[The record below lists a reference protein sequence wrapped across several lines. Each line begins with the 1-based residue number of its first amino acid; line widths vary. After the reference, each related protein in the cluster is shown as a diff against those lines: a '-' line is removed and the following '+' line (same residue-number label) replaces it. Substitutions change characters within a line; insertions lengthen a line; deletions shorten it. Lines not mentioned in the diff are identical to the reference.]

1 VAKRRQRSSS
11 SSRPTAEKR
20 PPKPANVKRPSVKQ
34 TQGRLRVAAAGLG
47 LAGTLAA
54 LALVLFVWSFF
65 SAPGAGKTQ
74 HFEVLPNES
83 SGSLVGRLT
92 QAGLTSSPRLF
103 SAYLHLLNPS
113 LKLLPGRH
121 VVRDD
126 LSARELLRRL
136 ARASGRGTAHVI
148 VPEGF
153 NHVQL
158 AERLEQLGVCDAE
171 DFRRAV
177 RDAEH
182 ARALGI
188 PADSAE
194 GYLFPATYELL
205 ADSTPSAVVS
215 VLVAEAQKHL
225 NQLQSE
231 LAPQFATRKTEY
243 GMSQHDVVVLAS
255 IIEKEAA
262 KAEEKPLIASVFL
275 NRLLDPTFRPL
286 RMLQSDPTAIYG
298 CLVQNPPPP
307 SCSAPL
313 SRPTPAMLR
322 DAANVYNTYR
332 HPGLPPGPISS
343 PGEAA
348 IRAVLAPAQTDYL
361 YFVAQ
366 GGGRHRFSRTF
377 SEHRGAIEQ
386 SP

>member
-1 VAKRRQRSSS
+1 VAARKRRS
-11 SSRPTAEKR
+11 SSRPAAAPKR
-20 PPKPANVKRPSVKQ
+20 APAPSVKRTQ
-34 TQGRLRVAAAGLG
+34 TRLRVAAVGLG
-47 LAGTLAA
+47 IAGSLAVLA
-54 LALVLFVWSFF
+54 LALFGWSFVHG
-65 SAPGAGKTQ
+65 PGPAKTV
-74 HFEVLPNES
+74 HFEVLPSED
-83 SGSLVGRLT
+83 SGSLAARLARA
-92 QAGLTSSPRLF
+92 QLISSPGLF
-103 SAYLHLLNPS
+103 SAYRRVLNPS
-113 LKLLPGRH
+113 LELVPGPH
-121 VVRDD
+121 VVRGD

-136 ARASGRGTAHVI
+136 ARVPGRAAAHVV

-158 AERLEQLGVCDAE
+158 ADRLQTLGVCDAE

-182 ARALGI
+182 AKELGI
-188 PADSAE
+188 AASSAE

-205 ADSTPSAVVS
+205 SDSTPSAVVA
-215 VLVAEAQKHL
+215 VLVGKAQERLRKL
-225 NQLQSE
+225 QGELSAQFALRQSE
-231 LAPQFATRKTEY
+231 H
-243 GMSQHDVVVLAS
+243 GMSAHDVVVLAS
-255 IIEKEAA
+255 VIEKEAA
-262 KAEEKPLIASVFL
+262 REDEKPLIASVFL

-286 RMLQSDPTAIYG
+286 RMLQSDPTASFG
-298 CLVQNPPPP
+298 CLVQDPMPS
-307 SCSAPL
+307 SCSPG
-313 SRPTPAMLR
+313 RPTPAMLR
-322 DAANVYNTYR
+322 DASNLYNTYR

-348 IRAVLAPAQTDYL
+348 IRAVLLPAKTDYL

>member
-1 VAKRRQRSSS
+1 VAKRNRRTTSQPAS
-11 SSRPTAEKR
+11 PKR
-20 PPKPANVKRPSVKQ
+20 PARATVKK
-34 TQGRLRVAAAGLG
+34 TQGRLRIAALGLG
-47 LAGTLAA
+47 LAGSLVA
-54 LALVLFVWSFF
+54 LALLLFGWSFLHG
-65 SAPGAGKTQ
+65 PGAGTVLR
-74 HFEVLPNES
+74 FEVLPNED
-83 SGSLVGRLT
+83 SGALAARLA
-92 QAGLTSSPRLF
+92 QAQLISSPRLF
-103 SAYLHLLNPS
+103 SAYRGVLHSS
-113 LKLLPGRH
+113 LELVPGSH
-121 VVRDD
+121 VVRGD

-136 ARASGRGTAHVI
+136 ARAPGRGTARVI

-158 AERLEQLGVCDAE
+158 ADRLEQLGVCDSE

-177 RDAEH
+177 RDGSH
-182 ARALGI
+182 ARELGLT
-188 PADSAE
+188 AASAE

-205 ADSTPSAVVS
+205 ADSTPSAVVT
-215 VLVAEAQKHL
+215 VLVAEAQRHL
-225 NQLQSE
+225 ARLQSE
-231 LAPQFATRKTEY
+231 LAAQFAARRAEHGLSPY
-243 GMSQHDVVVLAS
+243 EVVVLAS

-262 KAEEKPLIASVFL
+262 RSDEKPLIASVFL

-286 RMLQSDPTAIYG
+286 RMLQSDPTASYG
-298 CLVQNPPPP
+298 CLVQEPAPET
-307 SCSAPL
+307 CSAG
-313 SRPTPAMLR
+313 RPTPAMLR
-322 DAANVYNTYR
+322 DATNLYNTYR

-348 IRAVLAPAQTDYL
+348 IRAVLSPAKTDYL

>member
-1 VAKRRQRSSS
+1 MARRKQRRP
-11 SSRPTAEKR
+11 SRPAPEKR
-20 PPKPANVKRPSVKQ
+20 SVRPSVKK
-34 TQGRLRVAAAGLG
+34 TQGRLRIAAVGLG
-47 LAGTLAA
+47 VAGSLSA
-54 LALVLFVWSFF
+54 LALLLFGWSFF
-65 SAPGAGKTQ
+65 HGPGAGKAQ
-74 HFEVLPNES
+74 RFEVLPGEDS
-83 SGSLVGRLT
+83 ALLSARLA
-92 QAGLTSSPRLF
+92 QAQLISSPRLF
-103 SAYLHLLNPS
+103 STYRRVLNPS
-113 LKLLPGRH
+113 LELVPGQH
-121 VVRDD
+121 VVRGD

-136 ARASGRGTAHVI
+136 ARAPGRGTSRVV

-158 AERLEQLGVCDAE
+158 AERLQQQGVCDAE
-171 DFRRAV
+171 DFRRAA

-182 ARALGI
+182 ARQLGL
-188 PADSAE
+188 PGSSAE

-205 ADSTPSAVVS
+205 ADSTPSAVVA
-215 VLVAEAQKHL
+215 VLVAEAHKHL
-225 NQLQSE
+225 RRLQAEFSAE
-231 LAPQFATRKTEY
+231 FAARKREH
-243 GMSQHDVVVLAS
+243 GLSPHDIVTLAS

-262 KAEEKPLIASVFL
+262 RADEKPLIASVFL

-286 RMLQSDPTAIYG
+286 RMLQSDPTASYG
-298 CLVQNPPPP
+298 CLVQEPPPQ
-307 SCSAPL
+307 SCSAG
-313 SRPTPAMLR
+313 RPTPAMLR
-322 DAANVYNTYR
+322 DATNAFNTYR

-348 IRAVLAPAQTDYL
+348 IRAVLSPAKTDYL

>member
-1 VAKRRQRSSS
+1 VSGRRQRA
-11 SSRPTAEKR
+11 SRPAAEKR
-20 PPKPANVKRPSVKQ
+20 PKPSNVKRVSVKR
-34 TQGRLRVAAAGLG
+34 TQGRMRVAAVGLG
-47 LAGTLAA
+47 LSGAFVA

-65 SAPGAGKTQ
+65 GAAGTGKTQ
-74 HFEVLPNES
+74 HFEVLASES
-83 SGSLVGRLT
+83 SGSFVARLA
-92 QAGLTSSPRLF
+92 QAKLTSSPRLF

-113 LKLLPGRH
+113 LKLTAGRH
-121 VVRDD
+121 IVRDD
-126 LSARELLRRL
+126 LSPRELLRRL
-136 ARASGRGTAHVI
+136 ARSSGRAAARVI

-158 AERLEQLGVCDAE
+158 AERLELLGVCDAE

-177 RDAEH
+177 RDPQH
-182 ARALGI
+182 ARELGI
-188 PADSAE
+188 PGDSAE

-205 ADSTPSAVVS
+205 ADSMPSAVVG

-225 NQLQSE
+225 QQLQAE
-231 LAPQFATRKTEY
+231 LAPEFTRRQQEH
-243 GMSQHDVVVLAS
+243 GLSAHDVIVLAS

-262 KAEEKPLIASVFL
+262 KADEKPLIASVFL
-275 NRLLDPTFRPL
+275 NRLLDPSFRPL
-286 RMLQSDPTAIYG
+286 HMLQSDPTAIYG
-298 CLVQNPPPP
+298 CLVQQPVPP
-307 SCSAPL
+307 SCSPG
-313 SRPTPAMLR
+313 RPTPAMLR
-322 DAANVYNTYR
+322 DPANLYNTYR

-386 SP
+386 SQ

>member
-1 VAKRRQRSSS
+1 MAKRKQR
-11 SSRPTAEKR
+11 RPSQPAPEKR
-20 PPKPANVKRPSVKQ
+20 AVRPGLKK
-34 TQGRLRVAAAGLG
+34 TQARLRI
-47 LAGTLAA
+47 AA
-54 LALVLFVWSFF
+54 LGVGIAGALVALATLLFGWSFLHG
-65 SAPGAGKTQ
+65 PGATKTER
-74 HFEVLPNES
+74 FEVLANEGV
-83 SGSLVGRLT
+83 GSLSARLAEV
-92 QAGLTSSPRLF
+92 QLISSPRLF
-103 SAYLHLLNPS
+103 STYRRVLNPS
-113 LKLLPGRH
+113 LELAPGQH
-121 VVRDD
+121 VVRGD

-136 ARASGRGTAHVI
+136 ARAPGRGTAHVI

-158 AERLEQLGVCDAE
+158 AERLQLLGVCDAQ

-177 RDAEH
+177 LDESH
-182 ARALGI
+182 ARELGL
-188 PADSAE
+188 PAPSAE

-215 VLVAEAQKHL
+215 VLVAEAQRHL
-225 NQLQSE
+225 ARLEGERSSE
-231 LAPQFATRKTEY
+231 FAARKQEH
-243 GMSQHDVVVLAS
+243 GLSAHEVVVLAS

-262 KAEEKPLIASVFL
+262 RADEKPLIASVFL

-286 RMLQSDPTAIYG
+286 HMLQSDPTASYG
-298 CLVQNPPPP
+298 CLVQEPPPE
-307 SCSAPL
+307 SCSAG
-313 SRPTPAMLR
+313 RPTPVMLR
-322 DAANVYNTYR
+322 DAANLFNTYR

-348 IRAVLAPAQTDYL
+348 IRAVLSPAKTDYL

>member
-1 VAKRRQRSSS
+1 MATRKRT
-11 SSRPTAEKR
+11 SR
-20 PPKPANVKRPSVKQ
+20 KPAAPRAPAAPRSRVKQ
-34 TQGRLRVAAAGLG
+34 TQGRLRVAALGLG
-47 LAGTLAA
+47 LASTLAV
-54 LALVLFVWSFF
+54 LAVSLFGWSFVH
-65 SAPGAGKTQ
+65 APGAGHVQ

-83 SGSLVGRLT
+83 RESVIARLT
-92 QAGLTSSPRLF
+92 QAGLTASPRLLA
-103 SAYLHLLNPS
+103 AYVHVLSPS
-113 LKLLPGRH
+113 LVLVPGRH

-126 LSARELLRRL
+126 LSSRELLRRL
-136 ARASGRGTAHVI
+136 ARATGRGSARVI

-158 AERLEQLGVCDAE
+158 SERLEQAGVCDAE

-177 RDAEH
+177 RDAAQ

-205 ADSTPSAVVS
+205 ADSTPAAVVG
-215 VLVAEAQKHL
+215 VLVAEAQKRL
-225 NQLQSE
+225 QQLQSQLRAE
-231 LAPQFATRKTEY
+231 FLARKNEH
-243 GMSQHDVVVLAS
+243 GLSAHDVVVLAS
-255 IIEKEAA
+255 VIEKEAA
-262 KAEEKPLIASVFL
+262 KADEKPIIASVFL

-286 RMLQSDPTAIYG
+286 HMLQSDPTAIYG
-298 CLVQNPPPP
+298 CLVQDPPPA
-307 SCSAPL
+307 SCSAG
-313 SRPTPAMLR
+313 RPTPAMLK
-322 DAANVYNTYR
+322 DAANLYNTYR
-332 HPGLPPGPISS
+332 HPGLPPGPIAS

-348 IRAVLAPAQTDYL
+348 IRAVLSPAKTDYL
-361 YFVAQ
+361 YFVTA

>member
-1 VAKRRQRSSS
+1 MKR
-11 SSRPTAEKR
+11 
-20 PPKPANVKRPSVKQ
+20 
-34 TQGRLRVAAAGLG
+34 TQGRLRVAAVGLG
-47 LAGTLAA
+47 LAATLVAVA
-54 LALVLFVWSFF
+54 LLLFVWSFF
-65 SAPGAGKTQ
+65 GASGAGKTQ
-74 HFEVLPNES
+74 PFEVRPSES
-83 SGSLVGRLT
+83 SSSLVARL
-92 QAGLTSSPRLF
+92 ADARLTSSPRLF

-113 LKLLPGRH
+113 LKLTAGRH

-136 ARASGRGTAHVI
+136 ARSPGRGTARVI

-158 AERLEQLGVCDAE
+158 AERLEILGVCDAE

-177 RDAEH
+177 RDPEH
-182 ARALGI
+182 AHALGI

-225 NQLQSE
+225 AALQGE
-231 LAPQFATRKTEY
+231 LSAGFERRKTEH
-243 GMSQHDVVVLAS
+243 GMSAHDVVVLAS

-262 KAEEKPLIASVFL
+262 KADEKPLIASVFL

-298 CLVQNPPPP
+298 CLVQEPPPP
-307 SCSAPL
+307 SCSPG
-313 SRPTPAMLR
+313 RPTPAMLR
-322 DAANVYNTYR
+322 DPSNSYNSYR

>member
-1 VAKRRQRSSS
+1 MSGKRQRA
-11 SSRPTAEKR
+11 SRPAAEKR
-20 PPKPANVKRPSVKQ
+20 PKPANVKRPSVKR
-34 TQGRLRVAAAGLG
+34 TQGRLRVAAVGLG
-47 LAGTLAA
+47 LSG
-54 LALVLFVWSFF
+54 ALVAVALFLFVWSYFG
-65 SAPGAGKTQ
+65 APGAGKTQ
-74 HFEVLPNES
+74 HFEVLTNES
-83 SGSLVGRLT
+83 SGSLVGRLA
-92 QAGLTSSPRLF
+92 QAKLTSSPRLF

-113 LKLLPGRH
+113 LTLTPGRH

-136 ARASGRGTAHVI
+136 ARSSSRAAARVI

-158 AERLEQLGVCDAE
+158 AERLELLGVCDAD

-177 RDAEH
+177 RDPQH
-182 ARALGI
+182 ARGLGI

-215 VLVAEAQKHL
+215 VLVAEAQQHL
-225 NQLQSE
+225 KQLQSD
-231 LAPQFATRKTEY
+231 LAPQFALRQQEH
-243 GMSQHDVVVLAS
+243 GLSAHDVIVLAS
-255 IIEKEAA
+255 VIEKEAA
-262 KAEEKPLIASVFL
+262 KADEKPLIASVFL
-275 NRLLDPTFRPL
+275 NRLLDPSFRPL

-298 CLVQNPPPP
+298 CLVQQPPP
-307 SCSAPL
+307 SSCSPG
-313 SRPTPAMLR
+313 RPTPAMLR
-322 DAANVYNTYR
+322 DAANLYNTYR